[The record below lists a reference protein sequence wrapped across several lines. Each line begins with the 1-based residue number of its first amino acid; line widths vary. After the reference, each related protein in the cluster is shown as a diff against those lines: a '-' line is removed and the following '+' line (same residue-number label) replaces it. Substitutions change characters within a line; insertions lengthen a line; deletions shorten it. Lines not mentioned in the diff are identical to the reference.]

1 MAVAVYTEPRMR
13 NLFSFTG
20 SKEPDAA
27 GRKPVHIAVIMDG
40 NGRWAKKRGLPR
52 LAGHRAGSESV
63 RRMLTY
69 CRDAG
74 IRYLTLYAFS
84 TENWSRPKDEV
95 SGLMHLLEGFIKEH
109 ESDLLEKQVRLR
121 VIGRRHDLPE
131 KLQTEIARL
140 EKETEAFDRQLLVAL
155 SYSGRAELT
164 DAVRRIAERIC
175 DGSLRPGEIDETTIS
190 ANLYAPDVPDPD
202 LIIRTS
208 GEMRISNFLL
218 WECAY
223 SEFYVTPVLWPD
235 FQEQDFLAALDAYAA
250 RDRRFGGVKA

>member
-1 MAVAVYTEPRMR
+1 MFPAVYTGLRMR
-13 NLFSFTG
+13 NLFSFRGT
-20 SKEPDAA
+20 KEAEGPD
-27 GRKPVHIAVIMDG
+27 RKPAHIAVIMDG

-63 RRMLTY
+63 RRMLNY

-84 TENWSRPKDEV
+84 TENWSRPRDEV
-95 SGLMHLLEGFIKEH
+95 DGLMKLLEGFIKANEA
-109 ESDLLEKQVRLR
+109 ELLEKQVRLR
-121 VIGRRHDLPE
+121 VIGRKGDLPE
-131 KLQTEIARL
+131 KLRREIERL
-140 EKETEAFDRQLLVAL
+140 ERETETFDRQLLVAL

-164 DAVRRIAERIC
+164 DAVRRIAARLR
-175 DGSLRPGEIDETTIS
+175 DGSLRAEEIDEGTIS

-235 FQEQDFLAALDAYAA
+235 FREEDFRAALDAYAA

>member
-1 MAVAVYTEPRMR
+1 MR
-13 NLFSFTG
+13 NLFSFKG
-20 SKEPDAA
+20 SKESDAA
-27 GRKPVHIAVIMDG
+27 ARKPVHIAVIMDG

-63 RRMLTY
+63 RRILTY

-74 IRYLTLYAFS
+74 VKYLTLYAFS

-95 SGLMHLLEGFIKEH
+95 SGLMQLLEGFIREH
-109 ESDLLEKQVRLR
+109 EADLLEKKVRLR
-121 VIGRRHDLPE
+121 VIGRRGDLPE
-131 KLQTEIARL
+131 KLQAEIARL
-140 EKETEAFDRQLLVAL
+140 EKETEAFDYQLLVAL
-155 SYSGRAELT
+155 SYSGRTELT
-164 DAVRRIAERIC
+164 DAVRRIAGQLR
-175 DGSLRPGEIDETTIS
+175 DGSLRPEEIDENTIS

-235 FQEQDFLAALDAYAA
+235 FQEKDFRAALEAYAA